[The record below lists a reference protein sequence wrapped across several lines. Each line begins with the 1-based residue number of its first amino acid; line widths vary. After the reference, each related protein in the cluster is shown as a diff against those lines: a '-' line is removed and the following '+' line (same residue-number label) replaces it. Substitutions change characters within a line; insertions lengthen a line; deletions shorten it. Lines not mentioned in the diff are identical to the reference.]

1 MNYVCPKIKVV
12 KIDCSQMLS
21 SSEVERTPEEI
32 MRSSM
37 FNMERMDRCKKAL
50 PQGRSYIQHRDYKIA
65 YKVLKDKTVISIQ
78 SDALQKDNFAGKDIL
93 HNIYIIPVA
102 DHGALISSTDF
113 EYDEI
118 LKVNDKVF
126 SKPEKYQHL
135 LKVLYN
141 SQKSLFSEYYFT
153 AESKD
158 RVYLNSYISSPYKE
172 LVSEGNWSDE
182 LLEKICKY
190 AHFSLLFAE
199 DCFRFGSENFSFI
212 KDFALPAISITAKV
226 CTIADV
232 DWGKVFDF
240 GNSDVS
246 VDTSNSSLDGGGN
259 TSNGQISFTG
269 TEADHNGKPCSVDGC
284 DCTSC
289 YSGNWDPQHC
299 NHCHHLCSKHV

>member
-1 MNYVCPKIKVV
+1 MDYVCPKIKVV
-12 KIDCSQMLS
+12 KIDYSQMLS
-21 SSEVERTPEEI
+21 SSEVETTPEEI

-37 FNMERMDRCKKAL
+37 FDMERMDIFKKTL
-50 PQGRSYIQHRDYKIA
+50 PQGRSNIQYHDYKIA
-65 YKVLKDKTVISIQ
+65 YKVQKDKTVVSIQ
-78 SDALQKDNFAGKDIL
+78 SDSFRKDSPICKGIL
-93 HNIYIIPVA
+93 HNVYIIPVA
-102 DHGALISSTDF
+102 DHGTLISTSDF
-113 EYDEI
+113 SYDDI

-158 RVYLNSYISSPYKE
+158 RIYLNTYISAPYKDYV
-172 LVSEGNWSDE
+172 LEGKLSDE
-182 LLEKICKY
+182 ILEKICRY
-190 AHFSLLFAE
+190 AHFALSFADE
-199 DCFRFGSENFSFI
+199 CGSFGSENFSFL
-212 KDFALPAISITAKV
+212 KDFALPALSVTAKV
-226 CTIADV
+226 CAISDV
-232 DWGKVFDF
+232 DWGQVIDF
-240 GNSDVS
+240 GNSDIS
-246 VDTSNSSLDGGGN
+246 VDSSDSSFDGGN

-269 TEADHNGKPCSVDGC
+269 TEADHNGNPCSVDGC